1 MALQCA
7 HVTVM
12 KLWMH
17 KPSQENVSHTNT
29 QKRLTGK
36 THTQNPL
43 LPSPWKISFYK
54 IKPELE
60 TSSRGAYFV
69 PENHHRENSSW
80 VNILSTEQTNKPIS
94 YGGQTFTTQK
104 CVFLTTDGSL
114 AVNSDMQRRGIILIT
129 IYCPKTNQAP
139 QQLTETSLHIQV
151 QL

>member
-17 KPSQENVSHTNT
+17 KPSQENVSHTKHT
-29 QKRLTGK
+29 EKRLTGK

-104 CVFLTTDGSL
+104 CVFLTTD